1 MLVRE
6 EVQKGNRRSE
16 FEGVFAKEPSP
27 EFPMM
32 EMFGPPVPGEWLEA
46 SMLQLRGEKPREGEL
61 VLQLGEGL
69 RGRVSELRGRPLW
82 IRNRRRRLSGGE
94 STADSEGTKLGREDR

>member
-1 MLVRE
+1 MRE
-6 EVQKGNRRSE
+6 ELRKGNRRSE
-16 FEGVFAKEPSP
+16 FEGMFAKELSP
-27 EFPMM
+27 EFLMM

-46 SMLQLRGEKPREGEL
+46 SGLQLRGEKPRERGL
-61 VLQLGEGL
+61 VSQLGEGL

-94 STADSEGTKLGREDR
+94 STADSEEMKFGREYH